1 MSKQAKA
8 RQLRV
13 ASEKYVGSAAMDV
26 IVKGIMEEIQG
37 VRTIAN
43 SALNIANNALPKKGG
58 VISGNLGISGNLVAT
73 GEITGH
79 NTTASIS
86 DTIRMMS
93 NDETVDID
101 TKIDNLETVANTL
114 MAEVLRLKALKE
126 EQNKEINK

>member
-43 SALNIANNALPKKGG
+43 NALNIANNALPKQGG
-58 VISGNLGISGNLVAT
+58 IISGNLGISGNLVAT

-86 DTIRMMS
+86 DTIRAISYS
-93 NDETVDID
+93 NDDID
-101 TKIDNLETVANTL
+101 SKINDLETVANTL
-114 MAEVLRLKALKE
+114 MEEVRRLKAIKE
-126 EQNKEINK
+126 EQNKEIIK

>member
-43 SALNIANNALPKKGG
+43 NALNIANNALPKTGG
-58 VISGNLGISGNLVAT
+58 VISGNLGVSGNVVAT
-73 GEITGH
+73 GEGTFH

-86 DTIRMMS
+86 DTIRAISYS
-93 NDETVDID
+93 NDDID
-101 TKIDNLETVANTL
+101 SKINDLETVANTL
-114 MAEVLRLKALKE
+114 MEEVKRLKAIKE
-126 EQNKEINK
+126 EQNKEIIK